1 MPRVDLDRLVDGL
14 SIRHAAVVERRRHQ
28 RRGAPRL
35 PGTRGGIFRQ
45 KLTDP
50 ERILATILHL
60 RQVCTTQT
68 LAELFD
74 VSRRTIGNALAE
86 VRPLLE
92 MDGFHLPPAPSR
104 LRSATDLPASITPQ
118 DSAPTDPKPPR

>member
-1 MPRVDLDRLVDGL
+1 
-14 SIRHAAVVERRRHQ
+14 VERRRHQ
-28 RRGAPRL
+28 RRGGPRL
-35 PGTRGGIFRQ
+35 PGTRGGVFRQ
-45 KLTDP
+45 KITDA

-60 RQVCTTQT
+60 RQACTMQA

-92 MDGFHLPPAPSR
+92 TDGFHLPPAPSR
-104 LRSATDLPASITPQ
+104 LRSATDLLTSITPQ
-118 DSAPTDPKPPR
+118 DDTPTDPKPPR